1 MFVIKSFEVKIY
13 NQKNDDS
20 LIYHMENI
28 EQIENQ
34 DKMQEN
40 KIATTITK

>member
-1 MFVIKSFEVKIY
+1 MLVIKSFEVKLY
-13 NQKNDDS
+13 NKNNNDS

-28 EQIENQ
+28 EHIENQ
-34 DKMQEN
+34 DNMQEK